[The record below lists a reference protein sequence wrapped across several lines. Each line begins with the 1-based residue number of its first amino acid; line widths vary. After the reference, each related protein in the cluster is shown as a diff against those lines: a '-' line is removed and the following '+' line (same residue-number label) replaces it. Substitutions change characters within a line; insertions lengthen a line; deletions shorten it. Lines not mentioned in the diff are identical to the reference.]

1 MLEEANGSS
10 GGGGG
15 GGASSKLERIVAQIS
30 RRHQGL
36 LDRTVVYA
44 PARWASFVGLLAL
57 YWIRVWFSQSHYI
70 VTYALHIFLLNLLI
84 GFLSPAIDPDSD
96 GPTLPTSQKD
106 DEFRPFAR
114 RLPEFKFWYSCFRG
128 TVISLFLTFFRV
140 FDIPV
145 FWPILLGY
153 FIALFVLTMRRQIA
167 HMIKHRYIPMSFGKK
182 KYSKQRDTLNVP

>member
-1 MLEEANGSS
+1 MLEETQ
-10 GGGGG
+10 
-15 GGASSKLERIVAQIS
+15 SSKVERIVSQFS
-30 RRHQGL
+30 RRYQNL
-36 LDRTVVYA
+36 LDRTVIHTS
-44 PARWASFVGLLAL
+44 ARWGGFALLLTL

-84 GFLSPAIDPDSD
+84 GFLSPAIDPETE
-96 GPTLPTSQKD
+96 GPTLPTSQRD

-128 TVISLFLTFFRV
+128 TAISLVLTFFSL

-145 FWPILLGY
+145 FWPILLIY

-167 HMIKHRYIPMSFGKK
+167 HMIKHKYIPFNLGKK
-182 KYSKQRDTLNVP
+182 KYGGGGSGNSKQRDVLNVP